1 MRLPGFN
8 LSFSFKIQ
16 DPSSRENPF
25 KGIYKNCGQAI
36 DDDFSKGGDW
46 YARKRN
52 FLPYVRFH
60 LPKNF

>member
-25 KGIYKNCGQAI
+25 KGIYKDCGQAI
-36 DDDFSKGGDW
+36 DDDLSKGRDW
-46 YARKRN
+46 QQEKGIS
-52 FLPYVRFH
+52 
-60 LPKNF
+60 